1 MGVEVNI
8 SKQLISSHQWEP
20 SMFGSW
26 NTHRLRSLLGIH
38 GQICTPEQRKLPL
51 AFERRLVSRR
61 QYVDFSP
68 DLHPQWLHQEP
79 SHCTDKSHQG
89 LSARLWGVSCP
100 ILHAE
105 ICLITT
111 SFIFFFKGSVFSI
124 LASQRENEHIK
135 GYFKSPGKKRLLTQ
149 QFSIYLS
156 IEPHLS
162 VYKHSLT
169 SHLQNILCGKILAQM
184 ICGLQGFHDALP
196 RRNRQ
201 GRELFMVPP
210 CVGLSLLLVTIILT
224 CLTHPSPT
232 SEGSS

>member
-111 SFIFFFKGSVFSI
+111 SFIFFLKEVYSVYQHPREKMSI
-124 LASQRENEHIK
+124 LRA
-135 GYFKSPGKKRLLTQ
+135 
-149 QFSIYLS
+149 
-156 IEPHLS
+156 
-162 VYKHSLT
+162 
-169 SHLQNILCGKILAQM
+169 ILKVQEKNA
-184 ICGLQGFHDALP
+184 F
-196 RRNRQ
+196 
-201 GRELFMVPP
+201 
-210 CVGLSLLLVTIILT
+210 
-224 CLTHPSPT
+224 
-232 SEGSS
+232 